1 MKSISVLG
9 FIRFSR
15 LGSDDGAG
23 WRRLELLKKR
33 RVPIFLRKINLARWV
48 KIKAMNDKK
57 RATKPSLWESLF
69 IGV

>member
-9 FIRFSR
+9 FMQFSQ
-15 LGSDDGAG
+15 LVSDDGAD

-33 RVPIFLRKINLARWV
+33 RVPIFFRKIKRSRWV
-48 KIKAMNDKK
+48 KIKAMHDKK
-57 RATKPSLWESLF
+57 RATKPNLWESLF